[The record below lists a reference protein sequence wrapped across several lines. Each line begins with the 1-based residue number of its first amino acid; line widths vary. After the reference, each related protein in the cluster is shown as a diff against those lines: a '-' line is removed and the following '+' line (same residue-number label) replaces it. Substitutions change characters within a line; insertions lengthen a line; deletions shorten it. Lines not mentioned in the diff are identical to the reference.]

1 MFYLILSILCSSSLS
16 IFTRLSEKTV
26 KNNLSLL
33 AVNYLSCCIMA
44 ILFTGVDQL
53 FVLDNGGLF
62 TLVLG
67 TINGFLYLYGLI
79 LLQKNIKENGIIL
92 TSLFNK
98 LGILIP
104 VVISIVLFKEMP
116 TLIQIIGFVIAVG
129 AIVYMN
135 YSKDEA
141 GEFKFSFIYMLFV
154 SGITDSMAKV
164 FEEFGNP
171 ALSNQFLLYTFLS
184 ALISCLVLVFINKQT
199 FTKEEIKYGICIGI
213 PNYLSSKFL
222 LMSLQ
227 SILAVIVYPT
237 FSVGTIVVIT
247 MTGLLLFKEKITK
260 KQIIAII
267 AILLALAL
275 LNL

>member
-1 MFYLILSILCSSSLS
+1 MFYLILAILCSSSLS

-26 KNNLSLL
+26 KNNFSLL

-44 ILFTGVDQL
+44 ILYTGIDQL
-53 FVLDNGGLF
+53 FVIQEGTLF
-62 TLVLG
+62 TLCLG
-67 TINGFLYLYGLI
+67 IINGFLYLYSLI
-79 LLQKNIKENGIIL
+79 LLQKNIRDNGIIL

-104 VVISIVLFKEMP
+104 VIVSIVLFKEMP
-116 TLIQIIGFVIAVG
+116 TFIQIIGFMIAVC
-129 AIVYMN
+129 AIIYMN
-135 YSKDEA
+135 YDKNKA
-141 GEFKFSFIYMLFV
+141 GEFKFGLLYLLFV
-154 SGITDSMAKV
+154 AGITDCMSKI
-164 FEEFGNP
+164 FEVYGNS

-184 ALISCLVLVFINKQT
+184 AFITCLVVVFINKQT
-199 FTKEEIKYGICIGI
+199 FTKEEIKYGICMGV

-260 KQIIAII
+260 KQIIALC
-267 AILLALAL
+267 AILLALVL

>member
-1 MFYLILSILCSSSLS
+1 MFYLILAILCSSSLS

-26 KNNLSLL
+26 KNNYSLL

-44 ILFTGVDQL
+44 IAYTGIDQL
-53 FVLDNGGLF
+53 FVVQEGSLF
-62 TLVLG
+62 TVILG
-67 TINGFLYLYGLI
+67 IINGFLYLYSLI

-104 VVISIVLFKEMP
+104 VVVSIIMFKEIP
-116 TLIQIIGFVIAVG
+116 TIIQVIGFIIAVF

-135 YSKDEA
+135 YDKENA
-141 GEFKFSFIYMLFV
+141 GEFKFGLLYLLFV
-154 SGITDSMAKV
+154 AGITDCMSKI
-164 FEEFGNP
+164 FEVYGN
-171 ALSNQFLLYTFLS
+171 AVLSNQFLLYTFLS
-184 ALISCLVLVFINKQT
+184 AFITCMIVVFINKQT
-199 FTKEEIKYGICIGI
+199 FTIEEIKYGICMGV

-222 LMSLQ
+222 LMALH

-247 MTGLLLFKEKITK
+247 LTGLLLFKEKISK
-260 KQIIAII
+260 KQIVSLF

>member
-1 MFYLILSILCSSSLS
+1 MFYLVLAIFCSSSLS

-44 ILFTGVDQL
+44 ILFTGIDQL
-53 FVLDNGGLF
+53 FVFEKGSLF

-67 TINGFLYLYGLI
+67 TINGFLYLYSLI

-98 LGILIP
+98 LGILLP
-104 VVISIVLFKEMP
+104 VVISILLFKEMP
-116 TLIQIIGFVIAVG
+116 TFMQIVGFVIAVD
-129 AIVYMN
+129 AIIFMN
-135 YSKDEA
+135 YDKNEA
-141 GEFKFSFIYMLFV
+141 GEFKYGLLYLLFIA
-154 SGITDSMAKV
+154 GITDCMSKL
-164 FEEFGNP
+164 FEVYGN
-171 ALSNQFLLYTFLS
+171 ADLSNQFLLYTFLS
-184 ALISCLVLVFINKQT
+184 ALITCLVLVFINKQT
-199 FTKEEIKYGICIGI
+199 FTIEEIKYGICMGV

-222 LMSLQ
+222 LMSLH
-227 SILAVIVYPT
+227 SLMAVIVYPT
-237 FSVGTIVVIT
+237 YSVGTIVVIT
-247 MTGLLLFKEKITK
+247 LTGLLLFKEKITK
-260 KQIIAII
+260 KQIVAII

>member
-1 MFYLILSILCSSSLS
+1 MFYLVLAIFCSSSLS

-44 ILFTGVDQL
+44 ILFTGIDQL
-53 FVLDNGGLF
+53 FVFQKGSLF

-67 TINGFLYLYGLI
+67 TINGFLYLYSLI

-98 LGILIP
+98 LGILLP

-116 TLIQIIGFVIAVG
+116 TFIQIVGFVIAVG
-129 AIVYMN
+129 AIIFMN
-135 YSKDEA
+135 YDKDEA
-141 GEFKFSFIYMLFV
+141 GEFKFGLLYLLFIA
-154 SGITDSMAKV
+154 GITDCMSKL
-164 FEEFGNP
+164 FEVYGN
-171 ALSNQFLLYTFLS
+171 ADLSNQFLLYTFLS
-184 ALISCLVLVFINKQT
+184 ALITCLVLVFINKQT
-199 FTKEEIKYGICIGI
+199 FTIEEIKYGICMGV

-222 LMSLQ
+222 LMSLH
-227 SILAVIVYPT
+227 SLMAVIVYPT
-237 FSVGTIVVIT
+237 YSVGTIVVIT
-247 MTGLLLFKEKITK
+247 LTGLLLFKEKITK
-260 KQIIAII
+260 KQIVAII

>member
-1 MFYLILSILCSSSLS
+1 MFYLILAILCSSSLS

-26 KNNLSLL
+26 KNNFSLL

-44 ILFTGVDQL
+44 ILYTGIDQL
-53 FVLDNGGLF
+53 FVIQEGTLF
-62 TLVLG
+62 TLCLG
-67 TINGFLYLYGLI
+67 IINGFLYLYSLI
-79 LLQKNIKENGIIL
+79 LLQKNIRDNGIIL

-104 VVISIVLFKEMP
+104 VIVSIVLFKEMP
-116 TLIQIIGFVIAVG
+116 TFIQIIGFMIAVC
-129 AIVYMN
+129 AIIYMN
-135 YSKDEA
+135 YDKNKA
-141 GEFKFSFIYMLFV
+141 GEFKLGLLYLLFFA
-154 SGITDSMAKV
+154 GITDCMSKI
-164 FEEFGNP
+164 FEVYGNP
-171 ALSNQFLLYTFLS
+171 VLSNQFLLYTFLS
-184 ALISCLVLVFINKQT
+184 AFITCLVVVFINKQT
-199 FTKEEIKYGICIGI
+199 FTKEEIKYGICMGV

-260 KQIIAII
+260 KQIIALC
-267 AILLALAL
+267 AILLALVL